1 MSRQRLGRAT
11 FAAMLAAAGI
21 ARADLFSPGELARP
35 HQQFEGISNC
45 TKCHPAGDKLSQET
59 CLTPCHTELKPQ
71 ISAGKGLH
79 GRLSDEKRACETCH
93 HDHKGRDFQMVDWGA
108 GKKSFDHRRTGWAL
122 KGAHLK
128 ADCEKC
134 HERRLISWPVAIKLL
149 ETRPHTFLGVDQ
161 SCEACH
167 FDEHRGQQ
175 KEDCAYC
182 HNEKEWKPA
191 PGFDHDTAN
200 YALKGKHKKVKC
212 EKCHPAQKDDAKH
225 GFPAPKS
232 ETFLKLANLEYSACT
247 DCHKDPHE
255 NRFGPRCA
263 SCHTVD
269 GWHIIRNASKERE
282 FHEKTRYPLKGAHID
297 VECRDCHGPYPGQAA
312 RFKNMKFEDCTDCHP
327 DSHEGQI
334 ETKGTKLPDCTLC
347 HSVEGFMPPQ
357 YGVRQH
363 AQTKYPLEGA
373 HLAVPC
379 DECHEESPA
388 LQKRIPQAVLMD
400 LRRKKRRELFSLAL
414 FDFTKP
420 MEKCDSCHTDVH
432 KGQFEKKCDEC
443 HVAATFQKVRFD
455 HQKDSRYALTGKHE
469 KVPCEKCHFVPPG
482 SRDQVDGKPVVLYRP
497 MDQKCRACH
506 PDQHVGQFVRK
517 GKPADCEDCH
527 VTDEWKKTKFRHEP
541 PFTSYLLDGQHAK
554 VPCEKCHPKVV
565 LGPKLESVRYT
576 PLPKTCEGCHADYH
590 KGAFQGF
597 EP

>member
-1 MSRQRLGRAT
+1 MSRQHLGRAI
-11 FAAMLAAAGI
+11 FAAMFATAGI
-21 ARADLFSPGELARP
+21 AQADLFSPGELARP

-93 HDHKGRDFQMVDWGA
+93 HDHQGRDFQMVDWGA
-108 GKKSFDHRRTGWAL
+108 GKKAFDHRRTGWAL

-232 ETFLKLANLEYSACT
+232 ETFLKLTNLEYSACT

-269 GWHIIRNASKERE
+269 GWHIIRNVSKERE

-312 RFKNMKFEDCTDCHP
+312 RFKNMKFEDCTDCHA
-327 DSHEGQI
+327 DAHEGQI
-334 ETKGTKLPDCTLC
+334 ETKRHEAARLHPLSLGRGLHASPVRRAPARTDQ
-347 HSVEGFMPPQ
+347 VPPR
-357 YGVRQH
+357 GR
-363 AQTKYPLEGA
+363 APGGA
-373 HLAVPC
+373 LRRVPRA
-379 DECHEESPA
+379 EPRVAEEDPPGRPGGSPA
-388 LQKRIPQAVLMD
+388 EKASRTVQPRPLRFPQAD
-400 LRRKKRRELFSLAL
+400 RE
-414 FDFTKP
+414 
-420 MEKCDSCHTDVH
+420 
-432 KGQFEKKCDEC
+432 
-443 HVAATFQKVRFD
+443 VR
-455 HQKDSRYALTGKHE
+455 
-469 KVPCEKCHFVPPG
+469 
-482 SRDQVDGKPVVLYRP
+482 
-497 MDQKCRACH
+497 
-506 PDQHVGQFVRK
+506 
-517 GKPADCEDCH
+517 
-527 VTDEWKKTKFRHEP
+527 
-541 PFTSYLLDGQHAK
+541 LLSH
-554 VPCEKCHPKVV
+554 
-565 LGPKLESVRYT
+565 
-576 PLPKTCEGCHADYH
+576 
-590 KGAFQGF
+590 
-597 EP
+597 